1 VIPWFTIPP
10 LWLWHFELD
19 VPTCF
24 AFAGAVM
31 SMVFVRWRAP
41 RAALSAKAAV
51 DGVFVILVSA
61 FVLGHVFDVLLY
73 RQSEFWT
80 NWRVILPWYYGSC
93 SLGALGGLILA
104 TAITFRAPRG
114 GIDWRYVDE
123 AALAVLLG
131 LGILRVGCFLGHH
144 HAGRRSNFVL
154 AVQFPKG
161 ARHDLGL
168 YEAVLVFAILGAV
181 LLLHR
186 RFRGQRPGLISVGA
200 LLLYASGRFLLEFLR
215 GDDLEII
222 GRHSDSRYLGLTGV
236 QYGAL
241 LMVASGAW
249 LLRSIERSRARLL
262 ENSNGRQKLPAV
274 D

>member
-1 VIPWFTIPP
+1 MIPWFTIPP
-10 LWLWHFELD
+10 VWLWHFELD

-31 SMVFVRWRAP
+31 SMVFVRWRAL

-80 NWRVILPWYYGSC
+80 NWRVILPWQGGSC

-104 TAITFRAPRG
+104 TAIAFRAPRG

-131 LGILRVGCFLGHH
+131 LGLLRVGCFLGHH
-144 HAGRRSNFVL
+144 HAGCVSNFIL

-168 YEAVLVFAILGAV
+168 YEAAMVLAILGGM
-181 LLLHR
+181 LLLVR
-186 RFRGQRPGLISVGA
+186 RFRGQRPGIISIGA
-200 LLLYASGRFLLEFLR
+200 LLLYALGRFFLEFLR
-215 GDDLEII
+215 GDDIESI
-222 GRHSDSRYLGLTGV
+222 GRHSDSRYLGLTWV

-241 LMVASGAW
+241 LIVASGAW
-249 LLRSIERSRARLL
+249 LLRSVERSRA
-262 ENSNGRQKLPAV
+262 KLPGGNGGFV
-274 D
+274 DA